1 MFIAIIACVLAIA
14 VPAFVG
20 LALHISWT
28 NTLQRH
34 RETYS
39 ERLSAMKAVLE
50 RLETG
55 LKQTSATALAADL
68 AALQG
73 DVESLAK
80 TVRKNFGRVWGEL
93 GVLTA
98 DNKQAA
104 DDKLP
109 ETPEE
114 VRARL
119 RLEHG
124 LPTLGRRTNS
134 GDAE

>member
-1 MFIAIIACVLAIA
+1 MLIAIIACVLALV
-14 VPAFVG
+14 VPAFVA

-28 NTLQRH
+28 NTLQKH
-34 RETYS
+34 REIYS
-39 ERLSAMKAVLE
+39 ERLSSMKSGLD

-55 LKQTSATALAADL
+55 LKQTSAASVATDL

-80 TVRKNFGRVWGEL
+80 TVRKNFGRVYAEL
-93 GVLTA
+93 HKDGVLKRNGEA
-98 DNKQAA
+98 QQDI
-104 DDKLP
+104 

-119 RLEHG
+119 RAEHG
-124 LPTLGRRTNS
+124 LPKIG
-134 GDAE
+134 GAK